1 MQQTNK
7 TDNDRLIRKLV
18 LIVIGMFGFGF
29 AMVPIYDVLCE
40 VTGLN
45 GKTNTVGVSGENLR
59 VDEQRTVTVEFIGI
73 TNKGMPWEFKAEKR
87 RITVHPGE
95 VKLANYYARNESIND
110 LVGQAV
116 PSVSPGQ
123 AATHFNKI
131 ECFCFNRQPLAAG
144 SETLMPLTF
153 YIDKDLPD
161 DIDTVTLTYTMFDV
175 TDATAV
181 EASQSSQTGE

>member
-1 MQQTNK
+1 MLVNHLASQMMICVLTSRVLK
-7 TDNDRLIRKLV
+7 LLFRKR
-18 LIVIGMFGFGF
+18 
-29 AMVPIYDVLCE
+29 
-40 VTGLN
+40 TGLN
-45 GKTNTVGVSGENLR
+45 YNFKKWTGEWL
-59 VDEQRTVTVEFIGI
+59 
-73 TNKGMPWEFKAEKR
+73 K
-87 RITVHPGE
+87 
-95 VKLANYYARNESIND
+95 NESIND